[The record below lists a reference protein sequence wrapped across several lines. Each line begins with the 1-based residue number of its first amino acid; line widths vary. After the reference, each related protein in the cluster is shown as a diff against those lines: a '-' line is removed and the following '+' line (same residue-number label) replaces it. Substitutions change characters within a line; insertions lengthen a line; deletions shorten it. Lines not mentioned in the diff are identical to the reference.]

1 MSDLD
6 AKNEQTIHDGPRFA
20 VKRGTFGSGDDE
32 RTREWIESPA
42 AVAVVAYSET
52 ELYLVKQARE
62 AIGRADLLELPA
74 GLMDVEGESP
84 LETAKREL
92 EEEIGVEAADW
103 VEATSFFSSSGM
115 TDEVTHVFLAT
126 GLTKVAEPD
135 ADGEEGIE
143 LVTWPLDDL
152 DGLIDANEDAKTLAG
167 LLWLRRAQL
176 LDGAPGTPAA

>member
-6 AKNEQTIHDGPRFA
+6 AKHEETIHDGPRFT

-32 RTREWIESPA
+32 RDREWIESPA

-52 ELYLVKQARE
+52 EVFLVKQARE
-62 AIGRADLLELPA
+62 AIGRDDLLELPA

-84 LETAKREL
+84 LATAKREL

-103 VEATSFFSSSGM
+103 VEGPSFFSSSGM
-115 TDEVTHVFLAT
+115 TDEITHVFLAT
-126 GLTKVAEPD
+126 GLRQTSD
-135 ADGEEGIE
+135 IEEGIE
-143 LVTWPLDDL
+143 LVTWPLSDL
-152 DGLIDANEDAKTLAG
+152 DGLIDAVSDAKTLVG

-176 LDGAPGTPAA
+176 LGGSPGTPAR

>member
-6 AKNEQTIHDGPRFA
+6 AKQEETIHDGPRFT
-20 VKRGTFGSGDDE
+20 VKRGTFGDDE
-32 RTREWIESPA
+32 REREWIESPA

-52 ELYLVKQARE
+52 ELYLVRQARE

-84 LETAKREL
+84 LATAKREL
-92 EEEIGVEAADW
+92 EEEIGIEAEDW

-126 GLTKVAEPD
+126 GLRQTSDV
-135 ADGEEGIE
+135 EEGIE
-143 LVTWPLDDL
+143 VVTWPMADL
-152 DGLIDANEDAKTLAG
+152 DGLIDTVSDAKTLAG

-176 LDGAPGTPAA
+176 LNR